1 MNFDDLKKAWEEEG
15 EGKDLKE
22 VQLSVEHANNAID
35 KVRANMRLD
44 FYGLLGLGVL
54 AIVGLSYVGLK
65 VDIQPIVF
73 FTIVSFA
80 FLFFSLMFFF
90 CFKFYKFYKRSY
102 NLSYDS
108 RDNLMWFYYELRYF
122 IDFYHT
128 FFFVAFVMGLASG
141 LSIGLMT
148 ATLEM
153 DQGSKDAIGR
163 ALTFG
168 FTGKLIYFGSMG
180 TIIVGGTFLFRWLI
194 QKMYGRYLKQIK
206 QTLDLLKPED

>member
-44 FYGLLGLGVL
+44 FYGLLVLGVL

-65 VDIQPIVF
+65 VDIQPVVF

-80 FLFFSLMFFF
+80 FLSFSLMFFF
-90 CFKFYKFYKRSY
+90 CFKFYKFYKHSY

-122 IDFYHT
+122 IEFYHT
-128 FFFVAFVMGLASG
+128 FFFVGFVMSLAFG

-180 TIIVGGTFLFRWLI
+180 TIIVGGTFLFRWVI

-206 QTLDLLKPED
+206 QTLDLLKPEE

>member
-1 MNFDDLKKAWEEEG
+1 MNFDDLKKAWEEEA

-22 VQLSVEHANNAID
+22 IQLSVDHANNAID

-44 FYGLLGLGVL
+44 FYGILVLGVL
-54 AIVGLSYVGLK
+54 AIVGFSYVGLK

-73 FTIVSFA
+73 FTMASFA
-80 FLFFSLMFFF
+80 FLFFSLVFFF

-122 IDFYHT
+122 IEFYHT
-128 FFFVAFVMGLASG
+128 FFFVVFVMGLASG

-153 DQGSKDAIGR
+153 DHGRKDAIGR

-180 TIIVGGTFLFRWLI
+180 TIIVGGTFMFRWLI
-194 QKMYGRYLKQIK
+194 QRMYGRYLKQIK
-206 QTLDLLKPED
+206 ETLDLLKPEE

>member
-1 MNFDDLKKAWEEEG
+1 MNFDDLKKAWEEEE
-15 EGKDLKE
+15 EGKGLKE

-35 KVRANMRLD
+35 KVRANMRMD
-44 FYGLLGLGVL
+44 FYGLLVLGVL

-80 FLFFSLMFFF
+80 FLSFSLMFFF
-90 CFKFYKFYKRSY
+90 CFKFYNFYKHSY

-128 FFFVAFVMGLASG
+128 FFFVAFVMGLAFG

-168 FTGKLIYFGSMG
+168 FTGKLIYFGSLG
-180 TIIVGGTFLFRWLI
+180 TIIVGGTFLFSWLI

-206 QTLDLLKPED
+206 QTLDLLKPEE

>member
-44 FYGLLGLGVL
+44 FYGLLVLGVL

-122 IDFYHT
+122 IEFYHT

-148 ATLEM
+148 AILEM

>member
-44 FYGLLGLGVL
+44 FYGLLVLGVL

-73 FTIVSFA
+73 FTIVSFT

-90 CFKFYKFYKRSY
+90 CFKFYKFYKHSY

-122 IDFYHT
+122 IEFYHT
-128 FFFVAFVMGLASG
+128 FFFVAFVMGLAFG

-148 ATLEM
+148 AILEV

-180 TIIVGGTFLFRWLI
+180 TIIVGGTFLFRWVI

-206 QTLDLLKPED
+206 QTLDLLKPEE

>member
-22 VQLSVEHANNAID
+22 VQLSVDHANNAID

-44 FYGLLGLGVL
+44 FYGLLVLGVL

-168 FTGKLIYFGSMG
+168 FAGKLIYFGSMG